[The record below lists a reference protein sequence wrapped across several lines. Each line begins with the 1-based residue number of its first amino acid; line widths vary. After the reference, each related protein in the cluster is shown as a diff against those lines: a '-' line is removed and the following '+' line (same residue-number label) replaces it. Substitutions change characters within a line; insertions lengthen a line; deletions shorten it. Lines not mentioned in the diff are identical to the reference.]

1 MPSLISVVCQS
12 SQSDKVAKTM
22 RTKIMKMTMTTVM
35 MMIVMMMIPRV
46 MMMMMTMVCIYVSS
60 LNPGLLKWPC
70 SKRRGR
76 MKDEETISEQNSK
89 AF

>member
-1 MPSLISVVCQS
+1 
-12 SQSDKVAKTM
+12 
-22 RTKIMKMTMTTVM
+22 MKMTMTTMM
-35 MMIVMMMIPRV
+35 MMIAMVMITRV
-46 MMMMMTMVCIYVSS
+46 MMMMMMMVCIYVSS

-76 MKDEETISEQNSK
+76 MKDEETISEQNLK